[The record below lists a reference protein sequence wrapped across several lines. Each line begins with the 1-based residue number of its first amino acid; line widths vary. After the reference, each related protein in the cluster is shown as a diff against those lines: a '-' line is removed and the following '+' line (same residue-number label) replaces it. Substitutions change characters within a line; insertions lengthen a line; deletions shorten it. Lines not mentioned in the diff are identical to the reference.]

1 MNPINTVSKIYHLTT
16 PEELSTLLDSEL
28 TKLYFKCFAEPPSN
42 QDNSVDKI
50 KAMFSRHYESGGLIL
65 VANQD
70 NRTVGFCATVPFPKS
85 SLFSAEA
92 VTATNQTVISDDNF
106 CRQHLNIEA
115 GAAWYLADIG
125 TDSEYRGQG
134 IATELFKTTLSLLP
148 AGTPIFL
155 RVTQA
160 KTNAIRLYQSWG
172 FKLLGLSQYPL
183 YKKLSGQMEVESKFI
198 MLYENKK

>member
-1 MNPINTVSKIYHLTT
+1 MNQTNTSIKIHNLTT
-16 PEELSTLLDSEL
+16 PEELSTILDFEL
-28 TKLYFKCFAEPPSN
+28 TKLYFNCFAEPPSN
-42 QDNSVDKI
+42 QDNTADKI
-50 KAMFSRHYESGGLIL
+50 KAMFSRHYKSGGLIL
-65 VANQD
+65 VANH
-70 NRTVGFCATVPFPKS
+70 NNKTVGFCATVPFLKS
-85 SLFSAEA
+85 ALFSAEA
-92 VTATNQTVISDDNF
+92 VTSANQTIVIDDNF

-125 TDSEYRGQG
+125 TDSEYRHQG
-134 IATELFKTTLSLLP
+134 IATELFKTTVSLLP
-148 AGTPIFL
+148 VGTPIFL